1 MATVDLLKYKKLVNR
16 TFKPITTISNTQFTY
31 YYYTFLTQYEDANAY
46 SDLLYS
52 NMSLDMIGDVRWYTT
67 YNFNSRTRVD
77 EFENEFEERVPFMPK
92 TILNSQSSI
101 TTFFSTNMID
111 IPRCLEK
118 STSLYKP
125 VFAATRLK
133 FLNILMRHGRKEQ
146 IFTTVLRILVTH
158 KLHIWNHQRTTKNAV
173 LWLSLL
179 PTLSTTF
186 LDDVDSF
193 QTFNYLKFK
202 LDFIRKNINKDY
214 LIHNEPLTM
223 LTVLTNELNKYKPI
237 FAFKTQKVDKL
248 TRKHSRGKSGKYVIL
263 WKYIPVYRRIYTV
276 LRWLIQ
282 DLTFQKT
289 HKFETRFLKALEVL
303 QHTPIRSMVYKCR
316 NFNHNFVFKNFKK
329 TLLQSLQTVS

>member
-1 MATVDLLKYKKLVNR
+1 MATVDLLKYKKLVN
-16 TFKPITTISNTQFTY
+16 TTSKPITTISNTQFTY
-31 YYYTFLTQYEDANAY
+31 YYYTFLTQYGDANAY

-52 NMSLDMIGDVRWYTT
+52 NMSWDTISDIRWYTT

-92 TILNSQSSI
+92 TPLNSQSSI

-111 IPRCLEK
+111 IPRCLKK
-118 STSLYKP
+118 STSLYNP
-125 VFAATRLK
+125 VFAATHLK

-158 KLHIWNHQRTTKNAV
+158 KLHILNHQQTAKNTV
-173 LWLSLL
+173 LWWSLL

-186 LDDVDSF
+186 LDDVNSF
-193 QTFNYLKFK
+193 QTFNYVKFK
-202 LDFIRKNINKDY
+202 LDFVRKTINKDY
-214 LIHNEPLTM
+214 LVHNEPLTM
-223 LTVLTNELNKYKPI
+223 LTVLTNELNQYKPI

-282 DLTFQKT
+282 DLTFQKAP
-289 HKFETRFLKALEVL
+289 KFETRFLKALDSL
-303 QHTPIRSMVYKCR
+303 QQTPTRSMVYKCR